1 MAGGQ
6 ADKDRRG
13 LLITLEGGEGS
24 GKTTQQS
31 MLLRRLRALG
41 AKVLP
46 TRQPGAT
53 HLGRNLRQLLMGR
66 SLEPPV
72 EWAELLMYL
81 ADRAQHVQLV
91 VEPALAQGKVV
102 ICDRYADSSE
112 VYQGR
117 VRGLGLE
124 RVREVNSWVCGQAWP
139 DLTILLDI
147 ESGLGL
153 KRASARQGELGL
165 GLDRME
171 EEGLLFHRR
180 VRQGFL
186 DQAAWEPERIKVIS
200 ALPAPEVVAEEVW
213 KLVEPLVRAWM
224 RG

>member
-1 MAGGQ
+1 MAGGG
-6 ADKDRRG
+6 ADQEKRG

-31 MLLRRLRALG
+31 MLLRRLRGLG

-53 HLGRNLRQLLMGR
+53 HLGRNLRQLVMGR

-72 EWAELLMYL
+72 DWAELLMYL

-102 ICDRYADSSE
+102 LCDRYGDSSE

-124 RVREVNSWVCGQAWP
+124 RVREVNTWICGDAWP
-139 DLTILLDI
+139 DLTIVLDI
-147 ESGLGL
+147 DPALGL
-153 KRASARQGELGL
+153 ERASARQGELGL

-171 EEGLLFHRR
+171 EEGLRFHRQ

-186 DQAAWEPERIKVIS
+186 EQAAWEPERIKVV
-200 ALPAPEVVAEEVW
+200 AAQLPPEAVAEEIW
-213 KLVEPLVRAWM
+213 NLVEPLARNWM
-224 RG
+224 QG